1 MNRLLNRLETSA
13 SRFNNFVD
21 ANLQAPIARALTLN
35 LFEEEEQ
42 CTPESDAPKPPK
54 PQRAR
59 PITAMLLLAQ
69 RLLTSGG

>member
-13 SRFNNFVD
+13 SRFNSLVD

-35 LFEEEEQ
+35 LFEGEEQ
-42 CTPESDAPKPPK
+42 CAPESDTPKPPK

-59 PITAMLLLAQ
+59 PTIAVLSLAQ